1 MSDGS
6 TSTHRRLLA
15 YNRRARNLLYFTV
28 ATGCVSAAL
37 VVALAWLLAGVVG
50 RVFVDGDSLP
60 EVAPIIAAMAALA
73 VVRGIVVGGGDLLAQ
88 RSASHLKGSLRADL
102 TRHIL
107 ALGPAFTRAERT
119 GEIVNAATRGVE
131 DLDEY
136 VTQYQPLRFLVVLVP
151 ALVALVILV
160 IDPFTVLILL
170 VTGPLV
176 VLFLALIGS
185 RARAITERRFLEL
198 GWMSASFLDLL
209 QGLATLKMFGRS
221 RDQVETIRDVSR
233 QYGKTTMEV
242 LRTAFE
248 TAFVLEMSTTI
259 AMALVAVEIGLRL
272 VGGGIPYSQALA
284 LLILTPE
291 FFSPLRQ
298 LSLRYHAG
306 AAGKTAA
313 DRIFA
318 VLDTPL
324 AQACPAPSRSAVPLI
339 GTGVRFENVDFSYD
353 RALRPALQ
361 DFSLNMTDG
370 QSVAL
375 VGETGAGK
383 TTVASLLL
391 RFIEPDRGAIW
402 IGGTPLSS
410 LDARTWRACVGWVP
424 QNPHLFYGTV
434 ADNIRLARPGATDE
448 EVVAAAQAAAAHGFI
463 ARLALG
469 YNTQIGENG
478 AWLSGGEQQRL
489 AIARA
494 FLKDAPLLILD
505 EPTSQLDSETEAMVQ
520 DALAR
525 LMRGRT
531 VLIISHRLKLAYSAD
546 RIVVLERGR
555 AVEIGTNAALLSNGG
570 PYRALVTAHEG
581 SGA

>member
-1 MSDGS
+1 MSDSS
-6 TSTHRRLLA
+6 TSTHRRLLG
-15 YNRRARNLLYFTV
+15 YNRRALRLLYFTV
-28 ATGCVSAAL
+28 AAGCVSAAL
-37 VVALAWLLAGVVG
+37 VVALAWLLADVVG
-50 RVFVDGDSLP
+50 RVFVDAESLP
-60 EVAPIIAAMAALA
+60 DVAPILAAMAALV

-102 TRHIL
+102 TQHIL
-107 ALGPAFTRAERT
+107 ALGPAFTRGERS
-119 GEIVNAATRGVE
+119 GELVNAATRGVE

-151 ALVALVILV
+151 ALVAIVIFV

-221 RDQVETIRDVSR
+221 REQVETIREVSR

-272 VGGGIPYSQALA
+272 VGGGVPYSQALA
-284 LLILTPE
+284 VLILTPE

-324 AQACPAPSRSAVPLI
+324 PPVCLPPIHSAVAR
-339 GTGVRFENVDFSYD
+339 TGVGIRFESVDFSYHNG
-353 RALRPALQ
+353 LRPALQ
-361 DFSLNMTDG
+361 DFSLNITDG
-370 QSVAL
+370 QTVAL

-391 RFIEPDRGAIW
+391 RFIEPDRGVIS
-402 IGGTPLSS
+402 IGGAPLRS
-410 LDARTWRACVGWVP
+410 LDARAWRACVGWVP
-424 QNPHLFYGTV
+424 QKPHLFYGTV
-434 ADNIRLARPGATDE
+434 TDNIRLARSGATDE
-448 EVVAAAQAAAAHGFI
+448 EVAAAAEAAAAHRFI
-463 ARLALG
+463 AKLPLG
-469 YNTQIGENG
+469 YDTQIGENG
-478 AWLSGGEQQRL
+478 ARLSGGEQQRL

-494 FLKDAPLLILD
+494 FLKDAPVLILD
-505 EPTSQLDSETEAMVQ
+505 EPTSQLDSETEAMVH

-525 LMRGRT
+525 LMRRRT
-531 VLIISHRLKLAYSAD
+531 VLIISHRLKLADCAD
-546 RIVVLERGR
+546 RIVMLERGR
-555 AVEIGTNAALLSNGG
+555 AVEIGTNAALLSNGR
-570 PYRALVTAHEG
+570 PHRELVSGYEG
-581 SGA
+581 GGA

>member
-1 MSDGS
+1 M
-6 TSTHRRLLA
+6 
-15 YNRRARNLLYFTV
+15 
-28 ATGCVSAAL
+28 
-37 VVALAWLLAGVVG
+37 
-50 RVFVDGDSLP
+50 
-60 EVAPIIAAMAALA
+60 
-73 VVRGIVVGGGDLLAQ
+73 
-88 RSASHLKGSLRADL
+88 
-102 TRHIL
+102 
-107 ALGPAFTRAERT
+107 GPAFTRAERS

-136 VTQYQPLRFLVVLVP
+136 VTQFQPLRFLVVLVP
-151 ALVALVILV
+151 VLVALVILV

-221 RDQVETIRDVSR
+221 REQVETIREVSR
-233 QYGKTTMEV
+233 QYGKTTMQV

-272 VGGGIPYSQALA
+272 VSGGIPYSQALA

-324 AQACPAPSRSAVPLI
+324 PVVCPPPIHSAVAL
-339 GTGVRFENVDFSYD
+339 TGVGIRFEHVDFSYD
-353 RALRPALQ
+353 NGLRPALQ
-361 DFSLNMTDG
+361 DFSLDITDG

-391 RFIEPDRGAIW
+391 RFIEPDRGAILV
-402 IGGTPLSS
+402 GGAPLSS
-410 LDARTWRACVGWVP
+410 LDVRAWRACVGWVP
-424 QNPHLFYGTV
+424 QKPHLFYGTV

-448 EVVAAAQAAAAHGFI
+448 EVVAAAEAAAAHGFI
-463 ARLALG
+463 ARLPLG
-469 YNTQIGENG
+469 YDTQIGENG
-478 AWLSGGEQQRL
+478 ARLSGGEQQRL

-505 EPTSQLDSETEAMVQ
+505 EPTSQLDSETEALVQ

-525 LMRGRT
+525 LVHGRT

-546 RIVVLERGR
+546 RTVVLERGR
-555 AVEIGTNAALLSNGG
+555 AIEIGTNAALLSNRG
-570 PYRALVTAHEG
+570 PYRDLAWAYEG
-581 SGA
+581 GGA